1 MDRVEPLGCS
11 GQAPPGGCDVQEHH
25 YRSKSGRESDWSTIA
40 LASQKRYISLY
51 ISPAGER
58 GRYLAE
64 SYADRLPK
72 ADIGRSCVRTKRLSD
87 VDEGALT
94 ELIREAAAHAEDMI
108 ES

>member
-25 YRSKSGRESDWSTIA
+25 YRSKSGREGDWSTIA

-72 ADIGRSCVRTKRLSD
+72 ADIGRSCVRVKRLSD